1 MKHINDIFQK
11 DVRSVEVAE
20 AQKSKLIEIKNQ
32 ITIRI
37 DQLKNEIPSVEKES
51 AKKTLDDVLS
61 GGTIASKSLEK
72 LSMLETELK
81 VKIKALVLIDEIFPQ
96 CLRNLWA
103 SQAVEKRAEAIK
115 IRNEA
120 AERLKTVNPLLAQLK
135 EFEKVDFA
143 PVRPDFVHINP
154 GLGGAPTIQVV
165 RISVTQ
171 GLIQQAERLE
181 AIAEGLQR
189 QSETGDIEPKII
201 WDLSE
206 DIKNL
211 EKLAG

>member
-1 MKHINDIFQK
+1 MKNVNELLNK
-11 DVRSVEVAE
+11 EPRSVTTAENEKAKLEEIKISLSERLNQIESEIKKTEAE
-20 AQKSKLIEIKNQ
+20 AG
-32 ITIRI
+32 
-37 DQLKNEIPSVEKES
+37 
-51 AKKTLDDVLS
+51 KKTLNDALNNGNSADK
-61 GGTIASKSLEK
+61 ALEK
-72 LSMLETELK
+72 LSQLESEKRAK
-81 VKIKALVLIDEIFPQ
+81 VKALALIDELYPTA
-96 CLRNLWA
+96 LKNLWIA
-103 SQAVEKRAEAIK
+103 QAAEKRAEAIK
-115 IRNEA
+115 LRSEA

-143 PVRPDFVHINP
+143 PVRPDYVHINP
-154 GLGGAPTIQVV
+154 GQGGAPTIQVV